1 MTINDS
7 YTNTADFS
15 STTDSSVILE
25 TTTFAIKSTN
35 RNESLMNSKDG
46 MTFNSFFFNI
56 LLFVMIEIQFPCK
69 SEFSFLDSVPIISI
83 ALPVAIFITV
93 GSVVLILGILWY
105 V

>member
-1 MTINDS
+1 MTTTLTTTTSSQTSPSTKMTINDS
-7 YTNTADFS
+7 YTNTGDFS

-69 SEFSFLDSVPIISI
+69 S
-83 ALPVAIFITV
+83 
-93 GSVVLILGILWY
+93 
-105 V
+105 

>member
-1 MTINDS
+1 
-7 YTNTADFS
+7 
-15 STTDSSVILE
+15 
-25 TTTFAIKSTN
+25 
-35 RNESLMNSKDG
+35 
-46 MTFNSFFFNI
+46 
-56 LLFVMIEIQFPCK
+56 MIEIQFPCK